1 MKKIILKT
9 IIIILILLGVTQLKV
24 EATTLERTQ
33 NNATFEMELKTQKQT
48 LKPGEQFEV
57 SANIKNLAN
66 VEKGIISLTGQLEYE
81 KDILEVIDV
90 EDKILIGQNGWNLD
104 TLNENNFKFVTD
116 NSNFIT
122 EAGEIFK
129 IKFKVKDTLS
139 QELKTAIKIVQISAS
154 GGNGI
159 IEANDVQLD
168 INVIIEQEP
177 SNPDDGKITS
187 KNYIIDGQYISRV
200 TPGTTV
206 NQFKQNIETN
216 QEIEIIDKNGN
227 VLGENSLIGTGM
239 ILKVGSTS
247 QYIISVTGDVDGDAR
262 ITINDLAKLKLHY
275 VGIELLTG
283 INLKAAD
290 LDNNGKITINDVS
303 KIKLVLVGLTK
314 IE

>member
-24 EATTLERTQ
+24 GATTFENTQ
-33 NNATFEMELKTQKQT
+33 NNTTFEMELKTQIQT

-57 SANIKNLAN
+57 NANIKDIKNI
-66 VEKGIISLTGQLEYE
+66 EKGIISIAGQLEYN
-81 KDILEVIDV
+81 KDILQVIEV
-90 EDKILIGQNGWNLD
+90 EDKILVGQNGWNLD
-104 TLNENNFKFVTD
+104 TINESNFKFVAD
-116 NSNFIT
+116 NSDFIT
-122 EAGEIFK
+122 ETGEIFK

-139 QELKTAIKIVQISAS
+139 QEVKTAIKIVQISAS

-159 IEANDVQLD
+159 IETNDVQID
-168 INVIIEQEP
+168 IDIRLEQEP

-187 KNYIIDGQYISRV
+187 NKYIIDSQYISRI

-216 QEIEIIDKNGN
+216 QKIEIIDKNGK
-227 VLGENSLIGTGM
+227 VLEQDNLIGTGM

-247 QYIISVTGDVDGDAR
+247 QYIISVTGDIDGDAR
-262 ITINDLAKLKLHY
+262 ITVNDLAKLKLHY

-283 INLKAAD
+283 INLKSAD
-290 LDNNGKITINDVS
+290 LDNNGRITINDVS
-303 KIKLVLVGLTK
+303 KIKLVLVELIK

>member
-24 EATTLERTQ
+24 GATTFENTQ
-33 NNATFEMELKTQKQT
+33 NNTTFEMELKTQIQT

-57 SANIKNLAN
+57 NANIKDIKNI
-66 VEKGIISLTGQLEYE
+66 EKGIISIAGQLEYN
-81 KDILEVIDV
+81 KDILQVIEV
-90 EDKILIGQNGWNLD
+90 EDKILVGQNGWNLD
-104 TLNENNFKFVTD
+104 TINESNFKFVAD
-116 NSNFIT
+116 NSDFIT

-139 QELKTAIKIVQISAS
+139 QEVKTAIKIVQISAS

-159 IEANDVQLD
+159 IETNDVQID
-168 INVIIEQEP
+168 IDIRLEQEP

-187 KNYIIDGQYISRV
+187 NKYIIDSQYISRI

-216 QEIEIIDKNGN
+216 QKIEIIDKNGK
-227 VLGENSLIGTGM
+227 VLEQDNLIGTGM

-247 QYIISVTGDVDGDAR
+247 QYIISVTGDIDGDAR
-262 ITINDLAKLKLHY
+262 ITVNDLAKLKLHY

-283 INLKAAD
+283 INLKSAD
-290 LDNNGKITINDVS
+290 LDNNGRITINDVS
-303 KIKLVLVGLTK
+303 KIKLVLVELIK